1 MKLEVIMTY
10 EINQTQTDPIP
21 YDSLFMRFLKKSKTE
36 SRMMVPSNGG
46 RRMGYYCLIG
56 AEFQFYKGTY
66 VLRFDYT
73 TM

>member
-10 EINQTQTDPIP
+10 EINQTQMDPIP
-21 YDSLFMRFLKKSKTE
+21 YDSFFMRFLEKSKTE

-46 RRMGYYCLIG
+46 RRMGYCCLIG

-66 VLRFDYT
+66 VLRFGYT